1 MRSRVQPGP
10 MLIMIPYLVSP
21 AAPLQPA
28 AWASSAAWF
37 CGARTT
43 RTISTT
49 TKERQQQQELSAKYD
64 HNSIHVHARNSCRL
78 LAKNKLIF
86 THAEAATLP
95 WWNEKGF
102 KNKEKKNS
110 PTSRGWVHRYHP
122 PTTPQLET
130 VRRDSTR
137 RTPNNGFAGTA

>member
-1 MRSRVQPGP
+1 
-10 MLIMIPYLVSP
+10 MLG
-21 AAPLQPA
+21 LQEQYQRQ
-28 AWASSAAWF
+28 
-37 CGARTT
+37 GQ
-43 RTISTT
+43 
-49 TKERQQQQELSAKYD
+49 ERQQQQQELSAKYD

-86 THAEAATLP
+86 THAEAAALP

-122 PTTPQLET
+122 PTAPQLET